1 MNIRYLCVV
10 LKMNSH
16 PHDAHFID
24 STLERMPFRF
34 RKPITRRYSRTYQ
47 QKGRRDAN
55 LFLLDTLD
63 KMPDSVAVRLAG
75 SDYEVVRFAED
86 KANQAAIAAA
96 KLGQAALA
104 PLSEAARAFGIVPP
118 EPGGDIT
125 HGSALERL
133 QDPLWWRRAIR
144 KTQGRKVEA
153 AARNVGLVHKGS
165 GIYSS
170 DETLYRRDEQKS
182 RNRLMLEE
190 MIAIN
195 ELGQEYTLAELS
207 DLSVSNPVI
216 RRGELM
222 TRIAGFEQVANDLK
236 HRALFITLTC
246 PSRFHSHT
254 IRNKKSMENPHYD
267 GSTPRDAQAYL
278 QKIWTRIRS
287 KLARH
292 GITLYGFRVAEPNH
306 DGCVH
311 WHILTFSARW
321 ATRRVRR
328 TIREHALRDSPNE
341 PGAKKHRVT
350 FVEIDPAKG
359 SAAGYIAKYIAKNI
373 DGHALDQDLFGGD
386 PIEAAARVDAWASCW
401 GIRQFQQ
408 LGGPPVT
415 VWRELR
421 RIDGEESGILE
432 TARDAADRGDW
443 AEFVRAMGGPTCPR
457 SAQPVRLA
465 KATDLIDI
473 NENTGEVLRA
483 SPVVNKYGEPAAAQI
498 VGVACD
504 GQITATRWHVW
515 ELVRD
520 GTKNVCG
527 WPADVGIQKHTAN
540 AAVSGI
546 RAEYVAGIGDS
557 LHVFGKAAG
566 HAAGVCPEDREKA
579 FFGGVPHFEGW
590 CEGDQSTAL
599 SGAHAPP
606 WSSVNNCTRHS
617 REGEKK
623 SGYYKSNEF
632 NHDPGEAGRDPDSH
646 VHEGR
651 QRWKDHGPG
660 DR

>member
-1 MNIRYLCVV
+1 MLDV
-10 LKMNSH
+10 MPQGH
-16 PHDAHFID
+16 PDDNYFIH
-24 STLERMPFRF
+24 STLEKMPFRF
-34 RKPITRRYSRTYQ
+34 RKPIAQRYSRIYK

-55 LFLLDTLD
+55 LLLLDTLA

-75 SDYEVVRFAED
+75 SDYEVVRYAAD
-86 KANQAAIAAA
+86 KANQASIATARM
-96 KLGQAALA
+96 GQAALG
-104 PLSEAARAFGIVPP
+104 PLSEAAGALGIVPP
-118 EPGGDIT
+118 EPGGEIT
-125 HGSALERL
+125 TESALERL
-133 QDPLWWRRAIR
+133 KDPLWWRRAIR

-153 AARNVGLVHKGS
+153 AARDVGLVHKAA

-190 MIAIN
+190 IIAIN
-195 ELGQEYTLAELS
+195 ELGQEYTLAELA

-236 HRALFITLTC
+236 HRALFVTLTC
-246 PSRFHSHT
+246 PSRYHSHA
-254 IRNKKSMENPHYD
+254 IRNNKSVENPRYD
-267 GSTPRDAQAYL
+267 GSTPRNAQAYL
-278 QKIWTRIRS
+278 QKVWARIRA

-311 WHILTFSARW
+311 WHLLVFAPGWSLRRIRWTFRDY
-321 ATRRVRR
+321 
-328 TIREHALRDSPNE
+328 ALRESPNE

-350 FVEIDPAKG
+350 FVDIDPAKG
-359 SAAGYIAKYIAKNI
+359 TAAGYIAKYIAKNI

-421 RIDGEESGILE
+421 RIEGEESGVLE

-443 AEFVRAMGGPTCPR
+443 AAFVQTMGGPTCPR
-457 SAQPVRLA
+457 QSHPVKLA

-473 NENTGEVLRA
+473 DESTGEVLRA
-483 SPVVNKYGEPAAAQI
+483 SPVVNKYGEPTAAQI
-498 VGVACD
+498 IGVACD
-504 GQITATRWHVW
+504 GQITATRCHVW
-515 ELVRD
+515 ELERGKTD
-520 GTKNVCG
+520 KG
-527 WPADVGIQKHTAN
+527 
-540 AAVSGI
+540 
-546 RAEYVAGIGDS
+546 RS
-557 LHVFGKAAG
+557 LLPEIKAAG
-566 HAAGVCPEDREKA
+566 
-579 FFGGVPHFEGW
+579 FGGSGSPLVEFESSAERVEGW
-590 CEGDQSTAL
+590 EVGLRSHRNASNTGLAAYPLVSEEGYGL

-606 WSSVNNCTRHS
+606 WSSVNNCTQQLRRS
-617 REGEKK
+617 KK
-623 SGYYKSNEF
+623 
-632 NHDPGEAGRDPDSH
+632 R
-646 VHEGR
+646 
-651 QRWKDHGPG
+651 
-660 DR
+660 